1 MSENI
6 LAGSKMT
13 VTLNTS
19 DLVTLTAEQNG
30 TALSGTYT
38 ISATDVSSDLGVS
51 SYSLTDDLGNTN
63 SVIDES
69 GNAMSDLT
77 LPSGQN
83 LSDNAGLVI
92 DNTALFTNT
101 SVNISENLT
110 AGDTFALT
118 FNEAVGN
125 ISDLGNVIAENS
137 VFGAS
142 GSKATTAWSNSNK
155 TMTITLGA
163 GETFDTDFSLV
174 FASILDV
181 AGNEATSVTY
191 TLDIV

>member
-1 MSENI
+1 
-6 LAGSKMT
+6 
-13 VTLNTS
+13 
-19 DLVTLTAEQNG
+19 
-30 TALSGTYT
+30 
-38 ISATDVSSDLGVS
+38 
-51 SYSLTDDLGNTN
+51 LTDDLGNTN
-63 SVIDES
+63 SVIDEA

-125 ISDLGNVIAENS
+125 ISDLNNVITEIS
-137 VFGAS
+137 DFGAS

-155 TMTITLGA
+155 IMTITLGA
-163 GETFDTDFSLV
+163 GENFDADYSLV
-174 FASILDV
+174 FASILDL

>member
-1 MSENI
+1 M
-6 LAGSKMT
+6 
-13 VTLNTS
+13 
-19 DLVTLTAEQNG
+19 
-30 TALSGTYT
+30 
-38 ISATDVSSDLGVS
+38 
-51 SYSLTDDLGNTN
+51 TDDLGNTN

-83 LSDNAGLVI
+83 LSDNAGLGI
-92 DNTALFTNT
+92 DNTAQFTNT

-125 ISDLGNVIAENS
+125 ISDLNNVITEIS
-137 VFGAS
+137 DFGAS

-163 GETFDTDFSLV
+163 GENFDADYSLV
-174 FASILDV
+174 FASILDL

>member
-1 MSENI
+1 M
-6 LAGSKMT
+6 L
-13 VTLNTS
+13 
-19 DLVTLTAEQNG
+19 
-30 TALSGTYT
+30 
-38 ISATDVSSDLGVS
+38 
-51 SYSLTDDLGNTN
+51 
-63 SVIDES
+63 
-69 GNAMSDLT
+69 DLT
-77 LPSGQN
+77 LHSGQN
-83 LSDNAGLVI
+83 LSDNAELVI

-125 ISDLGNVIAENS
+125 ISDLNNVITEIS
-137 VFGAS
+137 DFGAS

-155 TMTITLGA
+155 TLTITLGA
-163 GETFDTDFSLV
+163 GENFDADYSLV
-174 FASILDV
+174 FASILDL